1 MKKTLSIIP
10 ENPELVFIAL
20 NPTEEALN
28 NKAVFSRDNAFW
40 NLLEKAGILENSILK
55 VDLKDR
61 AKEAF
66 LDQKHSKKKFGFADL
81 LPQVY
86 ETDSNKVKIP
96 KDAVSHLLTT
106 TPHLKETKK
115 IALMGQKVV
124 DAFARNFE
132 GIKKWKNIPVIG
144 SKRQF
149 GCIGSII
156 FDGNEIE
163 LFAMPFPVNNNV
175 KNKHEYYASLIQ

>member
-1 MKKTLSIIP
+1 MEKTLSIIP
-10 ENPELVFIAL
+10 ENPYLVFIAL

-28 NKAVFSRDNAFW
+28 NKAVFSRDNAYW
-40 NLLEKAGILENSILK
+40 NLLEKAGILEMSILK

-66 LDQKHSKKKFGFADL
+66 FEQKHSKKKLGFADL
-81 LPQVY
+81 LPQVS

-96 KDAVSHLLTT
+96 KDAVNDLLKT
-106 TPHLKETKK
+106 TPHLKDTEK

-124 DAFARNFE
+124 DAFARNFK
-132 GIKKWKNIPVIG
+132 GIKKWKNIPVIDG
-144 SKRQF
+144 KRQF
-149 GCIGSII
+149 GCIGSIN
-156 FDGNEIE
+156 FDGSEIE

-175 KNKHEYYASLIQ
+175 KNKHEYYASLIK

>member
-1 MKKTLSIIP
+1 M
-10 ENPELVFIAL
+10 
-20 NPTEEALN
+20 
-28 NKAVFSRDNAFW
+28 
-40 NLLEKAGILENSILK
+40 SILK
-55 VDLKDR
+55 VDLKNR

-66 LDQKHSKKKFGFADL
+66 LEQKHSKKKFGFADL
-81 LPQVY
+81 LPKVS

-96 KDAVSHLLTT
+96 KDAVNDLLKT
-106 TPHLKETKK
+106 TPHLKDTKK

-132 GIKKWKNIPVIG
+132 GIKKWKNIPVIDG
-144 SKRQF
+144 KRQF

-156 FDGNEIE
+156 FDGRKIE

-175 KNKHEYYASLIQ
+175 KNKHEYYASLIK

>member
-1 MKKTLSIIP
+1 MEKTLSIIP
-10 ENPELVFIAL
+10 ENPDLVFIAL

-28 NKAVFSRDNAFW
+28 NKAVFSRDNAYW
-40 NLLEKAGILENSILK
+40 NLLEKAGILEMSILK

-66 LDQKHSKKKFGFADL
+66 LEQKHSKKKFGFADL
-81 LPQVY
+81 LPKVS

-96 KDAVSHLLTT
+96 KDAVNDLLKT
-106 TPHLKETKK
+106 TPHLKDTKK

-124 DAFARNFE
+124 DAFARNFV
-132 GIKKWKNIPVIG
+132 GIKKWKNIPVIDG
-144 SKRQF
+144 KRQF

-156 FDGNEIE
+156 FDGRKIE

-175 KNKHEYYASLIQ
+175 KNKHECYASLIK